1 MIKKPTQL
9 IAYTSILVAFAILIP
24 IIMPLKLIIGPASF
38 TLASHVPL
46 FLAIFMSIP
55 VAILVALGTTLGFL
69 LAGLPLIIVLR
80 ALSHL
85 LFAILAAW
93 WLSRKPQLMTSA
105 VKCFSFAFFINV
117 IHGLAEFF
125 SCLYFNS
132 NHSNFYVLFLVYA
145 RLDWL
150 RFAYSWHI
158 GFLSC
163 FSSMAFFSKKLKTSH
178 HKCLRLK

>member
-117 IHGLAEFF
+117 IHGLAEFLVVYILTATTATTAT
-125 SCLYFNS
+125 SMSYFWS
-132 NHSNFYVLFLVYA
+132 MLGLIGLGSLIHGILDFYLALVLWRFLA
-145 RLDWL
+145 KNL
-150 RFAYSWHI
+150 
-158 GFLSC
+158 
-163 FSSMAFFSKKLKTSH
+163 KLPTINA
-178 HKCLRLK
+178 

>member
-117 IHGLAEFF
+117 IHGLAEFLVVYILTATTAT
-125 SCLYFNS
+125 SMSYFWYMLGLIGLGS
-132 NHSNFYVLFLVYA
+132 LIHGILDFYLALVLWRFLA
-145 RLDWL
+145 KNL
-150 RFAYSWHI
+150 
-158 GFLSC
+158 
-163 FSSMAFFSKKLKTSH
+163 KLPTINA
-178 HKCLRLK
+178 

>member
-1 MIKKPTQL
+1 MTKKPTQL

-85 LFAILAAW
+85 LFTRGA
-93 WLSRKPQLMTSA
+93 S
-105 VKCFSFAFFINV
+105 
-117 IHGLAEFF
+117 
-125 SCLYFNS
+125 
-132 NHSNFYVLFLVYA
+132 
-145 RLDWL
+145 
-150 RFAYSWHI
+150 
-158 GFLSC
+158 
-163 FSSMAFFSKKLKTSH
+163 
-178 HKCLRLK
+178 

>member
-1 MIKKPTQL
+1 MTKKPTQL

-117 IHGLAEFF
+117 IHGLAEF
-125 SCLYFNS
+125 
-132 NHSNFYVLFLVYA
+132 LVVYILTATTATSMSYA

>member
-117 IHGLAEFF
+117 IHGLAEFLVVYILTATTATTAT
-125 SCLYFNS
+125 SMSYFWS
-132 NHSNFYVLFLVYA
+132 MLGLIGLGSLIHGILDFYLALVLWRFLA
-145 RLDWL
+145 KNL
-150 RFAYSWHI
+150 
-158 GFLSC
+158 
-163 FSSMAFFSKKLKTSH
+163 KLPTINT
-178 HKCLRLK
+178 